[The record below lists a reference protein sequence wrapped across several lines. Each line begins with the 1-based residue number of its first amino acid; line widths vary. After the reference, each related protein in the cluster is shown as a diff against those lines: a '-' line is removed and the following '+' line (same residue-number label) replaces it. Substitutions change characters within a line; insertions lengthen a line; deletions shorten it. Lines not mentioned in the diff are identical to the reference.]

1 MPLIECPDCKKQI
14 SDQAPACIHCGCPI
28 QAAQFTQP
36 VKPGLDNSNIQRF
49 TGYLSDDSGNIEY
62 VVFYGNNINLAVSDL
77 LEKNPGWAVSEKH
90 EIKKSPVAS
99 GKYSCPACKA
109 KFTTCQK
116 KIGCAIMIIIF
127 VSLGL
132 GLIMIPFLPH
142 HCECNV
148 CGHKWKS

>member
-1 MPLIECPDCKKQI
+1 MPLIECPECKKQI
-14 SDQAPACIHCGCPI
+14 SDQSPACIHCGHPMQPAQSI
-28 QAAQFTQP
+28 QPTTAD
-36 VKPGLDNSNIQRF
+36 LDNSNVQRF
-49 TGYLSDDSGNIEY
+49 TGYLSDDDGNVKY
-62 VVFYGNNINLAVSDL
+62 VIFYGINIDLAVSGL
-77 LEKNPGWAVSEKH
+77 LERNPGWAVNPKH
-90 EIKKSPVAS
+90 ELKLAPVAP

-109 KFTTCQK
+109 KFTTCK
-116 KIGCAIMIIIF
+116 KNIGCVVIIIIF